1 MYLGAW
7 GRGTRDR
14 RRAAELTG
22 RGGGGEFVRLPRLG
36 GLFESAAR
44 SVERVRLTAHDLSA
58 LLEQL
63 EDHIGRRE
71 QPTGQLL
78 PRSALA
84 RRPPVT
90 LVLPTVSLRPIRT
103 VPGSAWLRPRRLA
116 QCCCAS
122 PSASS
127 RVIRQEHFSVG
138 LNLTARRP

>member
-44 SVERVRLTAHDLSA
+44 SVERVRLPAHDLSA

-71 QPTGQLL
+71 QLTGQLL

-90 LVLPTVSLRPIRT
+90 LVLPTVSS
-103 VPGSAWLRPRRLA
+103 VPFEPSLAAPGFVLVGSRSAAARLLRPR
-116 QCCCAS
+116 QS
-122 PSASS
+122 SARNLS
-127 RVIRQEHFSVG
+127 RWD
-138 LNLTARRP
+138 